1 MAKAKYDLGGY
12 VEVQDRI
19 KEFYERFPEG
29 TLRCKK
35 WSVQE
40 FGGQAFVVYEA
51 LAYRSPEDK
60 LPGEGKA
67 WEPYPGKSSFTRN
80 SELMN
85 AETSAWG
92 RAIAALGIATNR
104 SVASAEEVQNRK
116 AERDEREGI
125 GEKAAEGYVETI
137 EFMKIEPNDLKMQ
150 LVAIAP
156 DVVPD
161 KFTKGWT
168 KRAVALLTED
178 EAKKLDEW
186 MRGLVEEGKVG
197 EPVEEAA

>member
-1 MAKAKYDLGGY
+1 MATKYDLGGY

-19 KEFYERFPEG
+19 REFYERYPEG
-29 TLRCKK
+29 SLRCKK
-35 WSVQE
+35 WSVQQH
-40 FGGQAFVVYEA
+40 GDQQFVVYEA
-51 LAYRSPEDK
+51 LAYRSPDDRM
-60 LPGEGKA
+60 PGEGKA

-116 AERDEREGI
+116 AEKAEREGV
-125 GEKAAEGYVETI
+125 GDKKADNFLLLIEQAE
-137 EFMKIEPNDLKMQ
+137 IEPNELKMK

-156 DVVPD
+156 DVVPE

-168 KRAVALLTED
+168 KRAIAEMTQE
-178 EAKKLDEW
+178 EADKLDAWINE
-186 MRGLVEEGKVG
+186 LAQAGKVG
-197 EPVEEAA
+197 EKVEEAA